1 MKPNEFERR
10 RALINALCEILWKV
24 GDKRRCCVCLLQQ
37 ERCFQQDYRL
47 RDDSITE
54 KVCIENVIIRN
65 AIHRW
70 YSVNRLIFAG
80 FYFRKNSLI

>member
-54 KVCIENVIIRN
+54 KVCVDYVIFDN
-65 AIHRW
+65 AILGQ
-70 YSVNRLIFAG
+70 YNRKG
-80 FYFRKNSLI
+80 VH